1 MFSNR
6 RQVCLSDD
14 KQAKSRVKHT
24 NCSNNYSA
32 HCFGESNFIT
42 LQVHP
47 WKGRLDIYTCVYLSL
62 QNKLSLINHGVFCFW
77 GWATPKTSWMNQPI
91 SRIFQ
96 VFNIKN
102 TMGRNPVCKAV
113 ASHCLWCSY
122 HTFQSASFG
131 CFQVVF
137 LGQFAKHY
145 VEICGGVW
153 FIRLVVA
160 AVFTANISVFLFTF
174 FRETKVSDLGFQ
186 HSLTIFPIK
195 IDPCM

>member
-1 MFSNR
+1 MAVLWCAYPQSVGTVAYFMLQMSTLFLHVNCGLSVEILGFHAKMFSNR

-77 GWATPKTSWMNQPI
+77 GWATPKTSCEWINLFVEYFRFLILRTLWVGIQSARLW
-91 SRIFQ
+91 SRI
-96 VFNIKN
+96 VFDVLI
-102 TMGRNPVCKAV
+102 TLF
-113 ASHCLWCSY
+113 SLLHL
-122 HTFQSASFG
+122 
-131 CFQVVF
+131 VVF
-137 LGQFAKHY
+137 RWSF
-145 VEICGGVW
+145 
-153 FIRLVVA
+153 
-160 AVFTANISVFLFTF
+160 
-174 FRETKVSDLGFQ
+174 
-186 HSLTIFPIK
+186 
-195 IDPCM
+195 